1 MTHKPR
7 FHVII
12 RESEVLTMPT
22 KKIVF
27 SLMILLFGLGACQA
41 AAPAASQPAVEKI
54 SVAAASLPTA
64 AVAVTQPA
72 AGLELVPTASLEPT
86 SSAPVAIGPNPQD
99 IPVGYNPLTG
109 LPAADPATLKLPA
122 VLVSITNFPV
132 SARPQAGL
140 SFSPWVYEI
149 YIAEGMTRYLATFYG
164 DYPKIPDS
172 APLSAPT
179 QAAASGSKASAP
191 QPQAASAEVGP
202 VRSGRLAYVYIRDFF
217 QDSCL
222 VYAGATEQI
231 RARLRGCAMVYGD
244 DSKDINSAMLDVTRL
259 EKIAEQNQ
267 RANLQFN
274 YSGSLFTASPQSQ
287 GSPAS
292 QINVYYSYLNQ
303 AQWQYDPASGAY
315 LKFDDF
321 ADGSGK
327 FTPAS
332 DRLNGQQLAFSNVVV
347 LFSEHTVLNPYIIDV
362 KMGPGE
368 KGKAIIFRDGQKFD
382 AYWSTVAGAYEQATG
397 LRRPLRFEDA
407 NGQPFALKPGHTWVH
422 IVTPASEVLDQGAGL
437 WNLRFYAPAGAK

>member
-1 MTHKPR
+1 MHINR
-7 FHVII
+7 
-12 RESEVLTMPT
+12 
-22 KKIVF
+22 IVF
-27 SLMILLFGLGACQA
+27 SLMILMFGLGACQA
-41 AAPAASQPAVEKI
+41 AAPVAGQPASEK
-54 SVAAASLPTA
+54 VAALAANLPTA
-64 AVAVTQPA
+64 VLAVTYPNA
-72 AGLELVPTASLEPT
+72 ELKLTATASPQPT
-86 SSAPVAIGPNPQD
+86 SSAPAAIGPNPED

-109 LPAADPATLKLPA
+109 LPVADPATLKLPA

-164 DYPKIPDS
+164 DYPKIPNS
-172 APLSAPT
+172 AELSAPT
-179 QAAASGSKASAP
+179 QAAGSQTSAP
-191 QPQAASAEVGP
+191 QKKAASAEVGP

-231 RARLRGCAMVYGD
+231 RAKLRGCAMVFGD

-259 EKIAEQNQ
+259 QKIAEQNQ

-274 YSGSLFTASPQSQ
+274 YSGSLFTASPQTQ

-303 AQWQYDPASGAY
+303 SQWQYNPASGVY

-347 LFSEHTVLNPYIIDV
+347 LYSEHTVLNPYIIDV

-368 KGKAIIFRDGQKFD
+368 KGKAIIFRDGQKFE
-382 AYWSTVAGAYEQATG
+382 ATWSTMAGAYEQATG

-407 NGQPFALKPGHTWVH
+407 NGKPFALKPGQTWVH
-422 IVTPASEVLDQGAGL
+422 IVTPFSEVLDQGAGL

>member
-1 MTHKPR
+1 
-7 FHVII
+7 
-12 RESEVLTMPT
+12 MPT
-22 KKIVF
+22 KRIVF
-27 SLMILLFGLGACQA
+27 SLMILMFGLSACQA
-41 AAPAASQPAVEKI
+41 ATPTASQPVSEKI
-54 SVAAASLPTA
+54 AALATNLPTA
-64 AVAVTQPA
+64 AA
-72 AGLELVPTASLEPT
+72 AITSPGIGPEQTATTSPEPT
-86 SSAPVAIGPNPQD
+86 GSAPLAIGPNPED
-99 IPVGYNPLTG
+99 IPLGYNPLTG

-122 VLVSITNFPV
+122 VLVSITNFPA

-164 DYPKIPDS
+164 DYPKIANS
-172 APLSAPT
+172 ADLSAPT
-179 QAAASGSKASAP
+179 QAAGSQAGAP
-191 QPQAASAEVGP
+191 QKRSASAEVGP

-217 QDSCL
+217 QNSCL

-259 EKIAEQNQ
+259 QKIAEQNQ
-267 RANLQFN
+267 RDNLQFN
-274 YSGSLFTASPQSQ
+274 YSGSLFTANPQTQ
-287 GSPAS
+287 GPPAS

-362 KMGPGE
+362 NMGPGE
-368 KGKAIIFRDGQKFD
+368 RGKAIIFRDGQKFD
-382 AYWSTVAGAYEQATG
+382 ATWSTVAGAYEQATG